1 MFLLSFLFFVAVF
14 SNSGFKRTLC
24 GNKWD
29 PVKGLTGDKNAFKS
43 LGSSTARY
51 GCCPAR
57 TYMSS
62 PFIAFVEVNSCSA
75 CPAGKIVTSLTSVP
89 NDETRCMPEGVCE
102 WTDLSTHQIA
112 AGTYSVPDPECK
124 MKHYI
129 DVRVD
134 VTINGGTIGSSY
146 YELQSKRVDNKNKRR
161 TSSDFNYRHFQ
172 ITSPGKLTLNHLKLT
187 WGEAGQGNG
196 GSIIVYS
203 GTLAI
208 NYVYFYGKEILKTA
222 NTDTSVAAIH
232 ASSGGA
238 IQVNDGKVTIASS
251 TFEGWRAK
259 HGGAIHVVKT
269 SEPMTIE
276 STKFVDNYA
285 MVCFSLL
292 FFLHNQQSIELTN
305 I

>member
-1 MFLLSFLFFVAVF
+1 MIRYIIWMFVF
-14 SNSGFKRTLC
+14 IVLIQVGT
-24 GNKWD
+24 
-29 PVKGLTGDKNAFKS
+29 GLD
-43 LGSSTARY
+43 
-51 GCCPAR
+51 
-57 TYMSS
+57 
-62 PFIAFVEVNSCSA
+62 
-75 CPAGKIVTSLTSVP
+75 
-89 NDETRCMPEGVCE
+89 VCT
-102 WTDLSTHQIA
+102 WTDISTHQIV
-112 AGTYSVPDPECK
+112 AGTHYVSTPGCK
-124 MKHYI
+124 MKKYI

-134 VTINGGTIGSSY
+134 VTIEGTSNQY
-146 YELQSKRVDNKNKRR
+146 YELQSTRIDNQIQPRDNN
-161 TSSDFNYRHFQ
+161 FNHRHFQ

-187 WGEAGQGNG
+187 WGEAGLGNG

-208 NYVYFYGKEILKTA
+208 NYVYFYGKEILNTA
-222 NTDTSVAAIH
+222 GTSTSVAAIH

-251 TFEGWRAK
+251 TFEGWKAK

-269 SEPMTIE
+269 SETMTIE

-285 MVCFSLL
+285 MVCFSLI